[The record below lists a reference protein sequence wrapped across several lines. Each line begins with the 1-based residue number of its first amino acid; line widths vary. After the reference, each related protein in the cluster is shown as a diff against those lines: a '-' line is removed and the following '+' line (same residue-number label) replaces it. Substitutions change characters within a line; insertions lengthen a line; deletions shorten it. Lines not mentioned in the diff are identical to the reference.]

1 MALATDNNHSA
12 QLNMKNK
19 TGLLLV
25 FILALWGNSSFAQN
39 NPSGTVKEDL
49 TAENMLLWQRSYGG
63 WPKDT
68 YNVFFDDTK
77 GDPKDQHPEPVKVL
91 VNYHIEQTAAQKALA
106 LASKDLPD
114 ATNDNEHTVK
124 EIRYLLGAY
133 KTTANK
139 KYLDGAEK
147 GIAYL
152 LKAQFPTGGWP
163 MFYPDKRIYK
173 GYITY
178 NDNNMGNVMNL
189 MFDLAHKINNTDALS
204 SKYVKLAQTAFDKGL
219 EVILKTQIS
228 INGKKAVWCAQHDPV
243 TLLPVKARSYELP
256 SLSGSESV
264 GIVEVLMRVENPSVQ
279 VKQAIKDAMEW
290 FDAAKIAGYKTERIK
305 DATQPKGLDVVVVPD
320 AGAVIWARFYDLD
333 TNKPYFC
340 DRDGIKKQT
349 LAEIGNERRTGYSWY
364 GTWPEKLISTEYP
377 AWKKKWAE

>member
-1 MALATDNNHSA
+1 M
-12 QLNMKNK
+12 NMKNK
-19 TGLLLV
+19 AVLLLF
-25 FILALWGNSSFAQN
+25 FILALLSNSGFSQN
-39 NPSGTVKEDL
+39 SPSGTVKEDL

-77 GDPKDQHPEPVKVL
+77 ADPKDQHPEPVKVL
-91 VNYHIEQTAAQKALA
+91 ISYNKVQTEAQKALA

-114 ATNDNEHTVK
+114 ATNDNEHTVQ
-124 EIRYLLGAY
+124 EIRYLLGAF
-133 KTTANK
+133 KTTGNK
-139 KYLDGAEK
+139 RYRDGAER

-163 MFYPDKRIYK
+163 MFYPDKRSYK

-189 MFDLAHKINNTDALS
+189 MFDLAHGINQTDGLS
-204 SKYVKLAQTAFDKGL
+204 SKYAGLAKTAFNKGL
-219 EVILKTQIS
+219 EVILKTQITV
-228 INGKKAVWCAQHDPV
+228 NGQKAVWCAQHDPV

-264 GIVEVLMRVENPSVQ
+264 GIVEVLMRVENPSARI
-279 VKQAIKDAMEW
+279 KEAIKTATGW
-290 FDAAKIAGYKTERIK
+290 FENTKIVGYKTMRVT
-305 DATQPKGLDVVVVPD
+305 DANQPKGVDVVVVPD
-320 AGAVIWARFYDLD
+320 AGSTIWARFYDLD

-364 GTWPEKLISTEYP
+364 GTWPEKLIKTDYP
-377 AWKKKWAE
+377 AWKKKWAD